1 MQTNGNIVSIPGEL
15 PLEHAGPHQLPDSI
29 VNMQL
34 DDRFDQIVELDGHLA
49 RLQVLLQGEQHVLV
63 GHLRLV
69 EWYDGMREIVEQGAQ
84 LIVAYRALILLEVL
98 EDVVS

>member
-1 MQTNGNIVSIPGEL
+1 
-15 PLEHAGPHQLPDSI
+15 
-29 VNMQL
+29 MQL
-34 DDRFDQIVELDGHLA
+34 DDGLDQVVDLDGHPA

-84 LIVAYRALILLEVL
+84 LIVAYRALVPLKVL
-98 EDVVS
+98 EDVAS